1 MNNFRKNILIKN
13 NDTIFRVLEVDNN
26 RSQAFVID
34 CIHPKMPAWIPTNTI
49 EQSGKYEEITETD
62 LLKELNIVLPDEY
75 DLSIDAVKTM
85 SERFNVVTDILPHI
99 INPKQRNKI
108 ILEKSKEYDVSRQTI
123 INYLLSFLVCQN
135 KLILSPK
142 PNVKRKTL
150 SEDERNFRWALNKFF
165 YTKNKLSLMK
175 TYKNMIAEKY
185 CDSSGRLF
193 EYYPSFYQF
202 KYFFKK
208 YNKRQTFLISRNGLT
223 NYQRNSRPLLGNGV
237 QEFASNVGI
246 GMLDS
251 TVCDI
256 YLVNS
261 SGQLVGRPILTVCID
276 AYSSLCCGY
285 ALTWEGGIY
294 SLRKLIGNIV
304 TDKKKW
310 CKKFGINIDDNA
322 WNSTELPATL
332 VTDKGTEYKSEVFEQ
347 LTELGVR
354 VVNLSAYRPE
364 LKGPVEKFF
373 DLIQDYFKPFL
384 YSKGIVEKDNLN
396 RGGHDYRK
404 DACLTLDDFERIL
417 LHCIVHYNSKRVLKT
432 YPFTEEMLDNNVLP
446 YANSIFSYGRSLN
459 TANML
464 SADKRTLLLTL
475 LPRTLGHFD
484 RTGLIVNKMRY
495 KNSNESDN
503 SLFTE
508 NYLSGGKVLVAYDP
522 DNVSCVWLLI
532 DNNPC
537 LAKVREKYGV
547 HEKYIEFNLIE
558 LRFADKSL
566 KSVQELQEKQ
576 KSMIQSFENP
586 DLQGS
591 VDLRNQILNELSHV
605 SKPKVEMTSADIEN
619 VSETKA
625 REQKETHSVIKEDIS
640 EDE

>member
-13 NDTIFRVLEVDNN
+13 NDTIFRVLDLDHNN
-26 RSQAFVID
+26 SRIFVID
-34 CIHPKMPAWIPTNTI
+34 CKNPKMPVWIPMTDI
-49 EQSGKYEEITETD
+49 EQIGTYEEITEFV
-62 LLKELNIVLPDEY
+62 LFEELGIVLIDEY
-75 DLSIDAVKTM
+75 DLSIDALKTM
-85 SERFNVVTDILPHI
+85 SERFNVVSDILPVLT
-99 INPKQRNKI
+99 NSKLRNKM
-108 ILEKSKEYDVSRQTI
+108 ILEKAKEYDVSRQTI

-135 KLILSPK
+135 KLILAPK

-150 SEDERNFRWALNKFF
+150 SEDEKNFRWALNKFF

-185 CDSSGRLF
+185 CDSSGRLL

-223 NYQRNSRPLLGNGV
+223 NYQRNSRPLLGNGI
-237 QEFASNVGI
+237 QEFAPNVGI

-294 SLRKLIGNIV
+294 SLRKLISNIV
-304 TDKKKW
+304 TDKKEW
-310 CKKFGINIDDNA
+310 CKKFGIDIDDNV

-347 LTELGVR
+347 LTEVGVR
-354 VVNLSAYRPE
+354 VINLSAYRPE
-364 LKGPVEKFF
+364 LKGSVEKFF
-373 DLIQDYFKPFL
+373 DLIQESYKPFL
-384 YSKGIVEKDNLN
+384 HSKGLVEKDNLN

-404 DACLTLDDFERIL
+404 DACLTLEDFERIIL
-417 LHCIVHYNSKRVLKT
+417 YCIIHYNSKRVLKN
-432 YPFTEEMLDNNVLP
+432 YPFSEDMLTNNVLP
-446 YANSIFSYGRSLN
+446 YANAIFSYGLSLN

-464 SADKRTLLLTL
+464 SIDKRTLLLTL
-475 LPRTLGHFD
+475 LPRTIGRFD

-495 KNSNESDN
+495 KNSNEADN
-503 SLFTE
+503 SLFAE
-508 NYLSGGKVLVAYDP
+508 NYLSGGKVMVAYDP
-522 DNVSCVWLLI
+522 DNVSYVWLLL
-532 DNNPC
+532 NNNHC
-537 LAKVREKYGV
+537 IANVRNKFGL
-547 HEKYIEFNLIE
+547 HEKYVEFSLIE

-566 KSVQELQEKQ
+566 ESVQDLQEKQ
-576 KSMIQSFENP
+576 KSMIQSFENS
-586 DLQGS
+586 DLQGT
-591 VDLRNQILNELSHV
+591 VDLRNQILIELSHV
-605 SKPKVEMTSADIEN
+605 SKPNGKMSSADIDN
-619 VSETKA
+619 ASEIKV